1 MKLPIEPKAR
11 QWDTPVAIDGDGF
24 CEVTG
29 SNHRVFGTTLALL
42 EWLGRKEQVQHIL
55 DSLKAPSVKQ
65 GTLCYYERA
74 KRCLGYE

>member
-24 CEVTG
+24 CELTG

-55 DSLKAPSVKQ
+55 GFPE
-65 GTLCYYERA
+65 GTQCEARDVVLLRTRQA
-74 KRCLGYE
+74 LPWV